1 MEMAV
6 ENKSTT
12 ECRTYTVKD
21 IEQILGI
28 SRNAAYAL
36 VKSKPGFAIV
46 RIGSLIRIP
55 IESFDNWFN
64 SKNK

>member
-28 SRNAAYAL
+28 SRNAA
-36 VKSKPGFAIV
+36 
-46 RIGSLIRIP
+46 
-55 IESFDNWFN
+55 
-64 SKNK
+64 